1 MTSGF
6 ATVGSDRVHFMLK
19 NLSREDRLRVMR
31 FVCSF
36 AWADLE
42 IKSKERTLVHKMVKE
57 LHLEADEAKLVEEWL
72 KVPPRAEEVDPASIP
87 KAHRQLVLDA
97 ARRMIKADGE
107 IDPEEAESFSL
118 LEQLL
123 A

>member
-1 MTSGF
+1 
-6 ATVGSDRVHFMLK
+6 MLK

-42 IKSKERTLVHKMVKE
+42 IKPKERALVHKMVKE
-57 LHLEADEAKLVEEWL
+57 LHLEPDEAKQVEGWL
-72 KVPPRAEEVDPASIP
+72 KVPPRAEEVDPAAIP
-87 KAHRQLVLDA
+87 RAHRQMVLDA
-97 ARRMIKADGE
+97 ARRMIKADGNV
-107 IDPEEAESFSL
+107 DPEEQESLSL

>member
-1 MTSGF
+1 
-6 ATVGSDRVHFMLK
+6 MLK
-19 NLSREDRLRVMR
+19 NLSREDRMQVMR

-42 IKSKERTLVHKMVKE
+42 IKSKERDLVRKMVKE
-57 LHLEADEAKLVEEWL
+57 LDLDADEIKQVEGWL
-72 KVPPRAEEVDPASIP
+72 EVPPRAEEVDPASIP
-87 KAHRQLVLDA
+87 RAHRKMVLDA
-97 ARRMIKADGE
+97 ARRMIKADGTV
-107 IDPEEAESFSL
+107 DPEEQESFSL

>member
-1 MTSGF
+1 
-6 ATVGSDRVHFMLK
+6 MLK
-19 NLSREDRLRVMR
+19 NLSREDRLQVMR

-42 IKSKERTLVHKMVKE
+42 IKAKERALVRKMVKE
-57 LHLEADEAKLVEEWL
+57 LGLDPDEVKQVEGWL
-72 KVPPRAEEVDPASIP
+72 QVPPRAEEVDPAAIP
-87 KAHRQLVLDA
+87 RAHRQMVLEA
-97 ARRMIKADGE
+97 ARRMIKADGDV
-107 IDPEEAESFSL
+107 DPEEQESLSL

>member
-1 MTSGF
+1 
-6 ATVGSDRVHFMLK
+6 MLK
-19 NLSREDRLRVMR
+19 NLSREDRLQVMR

-42 IKSKERTLVHKMVKE
+42 IKPKERALVHKMVKE
-57 LHLEADEAKLVEEWL
+57 LHLDPDEAKQVEGWL
-72 KVPPRAEEVDPASIP
+72 KVPPRAEEVDPAQIP
-87 KAHRQLVLDA
+87 RAHRQMVLEA
-97 ARRMIKADGE
+97 ARRMIKADGDV
-107 IDPEEAESFSL
+107 DPEEQESLSL

>member
-1 MTSGF
+1 
-6 ATVGSDRVHFMLK
+6 MLK
-19 NLSREDRLRVMR
+19 NLSREDRLQVMR

-42 IKSKERTLVHKMVKE
+42 VKPKERALVHKMVKE
-57 LHLEADEAKLVEEWL
+57 FALDPSEAKQVEEWL
-72 KVPPRAEEVDPASIP
+72 KVPPRAEEVDPAAIP
-87 KAHRQLVLDA
+87 PAHRKMVLDA
-97 ARRMIKADGE
+97 ARRMIKVDGDV
-107 IDPEEAESFSL
+107 DPEEQESLSL